1 VEVEAAL
8 HAAAMEPCDNAPSKR
23 RPILLKKLLSSSPIS
38 ANFSIDEET
47 ALTERRHHT
56 IVL

>member
-1 VEVEAAL
+1 V
-8 HAAAMEPCDNAPSKR
+8 KR
-23 RPILLKKLLSSSPIS
+23 QRAKQETADFAEKLLSSSPIPL
-38 ANFSIDEET
+38 NFSVDEET